1 MEVASRCIGL
11 VMIAWPLVPE
21 ATAQTSATRQSL
33 SGVVRESPARAAG
46 RRISVCVAVPAA
58 PQNYQWK
65 CADVDSVGAYRLDSL
80 PSVRMQF
87 SVNCEAVRWF
97 SALLASDSI
106 LIPGGESMR
115 RDWQVSTAGCDSR
128 PLRRITGEFR
138 GHYVGGFEASEFRPC
153 PKDAWFVP
161 DDSLDLYP
169 FDNRRAWATWS
180 DRAGQSVR
188 WPRGAPEDPDGNPRY
203 YVRWRGTVV
212 GPGHYGHMG
221 ISAFEFFVDSVLE
234 VRVPA
239 ALDCR

>member
-1 MEVASRCIGL
+1 
-11 VMIAWPLVPE
+11 MIAWPLVPE